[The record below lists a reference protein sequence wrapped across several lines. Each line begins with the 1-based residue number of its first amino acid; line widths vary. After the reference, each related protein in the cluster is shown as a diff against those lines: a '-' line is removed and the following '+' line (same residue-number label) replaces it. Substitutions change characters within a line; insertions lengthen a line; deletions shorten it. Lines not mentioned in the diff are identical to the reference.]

1 MLWLLIYSSPSR
13 LGASQVALVIK
24 NLPVY
29 AGDMGD
35 SGSIPGLG
43 RFPGGRHGNPFQ
55 YSCLE
60 NSMDREVWWTTVHK
74 VSQSKTSLKQLSM
87 HALDC
92 SSFSWEL
99 LCHFCV
105 IICACIAPDGSL
117 SQNRCSGYIQIVLAN
132 VVFLDLYGGCV
143 CVCVCVCVYVHF
155 MMISWAAYLPL
166 VYSFLCL
173 CMCYISTNM
182 LCK

>member
-13 LGASQVALVIK
+13 LGASQEALVIK

-35 SGSIPGLG
+35 SGSIPSLG
-43 RFPGGRHGNPFQ
+43 RFPGGGHGNPLQ

-60 NSMDREVWWTTVHK
+60 NSMDRQAWWTTVHK

-105 IICACIAPDGSL
+105 IICACVAPDGSL

-143 CVCVCVCVYVHF
+143 CVCVCVCVHF

-166 VYSFLCL
+166 IYSSLCL
-173 CMCYISTNM
+173 CMCYISTHM